1 VGQPTQVPSGI
12 VAFLFSDIE
21 GSTQRWE
28 RDREAMT
35 QALRLHDRVVRS
47 AIEAAGGYVFK
58 TVGDAFCAAFF
69 TAGDAVAGSL
79 AMHRGLAAAD
89 FQAVDGIR
97 VRAAIHVGTADERDG
112 DYFGPTLNRVSRL
125 QATAWGGQ
133 TILSAAA
140 AELARPELPP
150 EATLLDLG
158 THRLKDLAE
167 PESIAQLVV
176 PDLPSEFPA
185 LRSLDA
191 SRNNLPTQLM
201 PLIGREDV
209 VEQIGELVSE
219 HRLVT
224 IVGTGG
230 IGKTRT
236 ALGVAASLVDRF
248 PGGVWYV
255 ELAPVA
261 SGSQVAAQIAMDLGL
276 RETPGRSVLETVQLW
291 LLSRSALLLIDNC
304 EQVVAEAAQAI
315 DAILRRCPGTKIL
328 ATSREP
334 LGMYGEQV
342 MRLPTLRV
350 PPAVG
355 TPASGGATLTA
366 EEALGYESVA
376 LFVERARAAD
386 PNFVLADAHASVVAD
401 ICRRLDGIALAI
413 ELAASRV
420 RMLTLPQLA
429 SKLDERFRLLTGGR
443 REATPRQATLHAMIT
458 WSYEL
463 LEERER
469 VVLERLGVF
478 MANWSLE
485 AAAEVCRDET
495 LDEFETL
502 DAIEALAN
510 KSLVAIEGDSDAKS
524 YRLLESTRAF
534 ALLKLRERG
543 AEREMRARHAAYALR
558 VAATLDVG
566 ALETPSAAWERQAIE
581 ASADLRAA
589 IAWALHAEN
598 DVPLGILL
606 VATLRWY
613 WSGLAARDGQVEV
626 RDALEAAQRTS
637 APRDVIAR
645 LELAA
650 ATIAT
655 VFADYPRQLA
665 AAERALAL
673 LEAPDDRL
681 DRAIATRA
689 YAQALWH
696 LGRGPEAKPVWAQA
710 LAEFRELDSKRFI
723 ALTLDSRGMQRLAD
737 GDILGARADLE
748 EAIALAAD
756 VGFERAQLFFDVNLG
771 EIEFSLGNVG
781 AAIAL
786 AERAVRRTYAMHEPA
801 TLAISWSNL
810 GMYYSV
816 DQRWDDAIRAAGL
829 ALNFARESDLKL
841 YEAYAMQ
848 TMGAACAARGEFAK
862 GARLLGF
869 VDAQIAT
876 LSAERGETEN
886 AQYARFVA
894 LIAAGLGAEELEALR
909 AEGSTMTQ
917 EQAERVAMPESV
929 AAGL

>member
-1 VGQPTQVPSGI
+1 MGQPSEHPSGT
-12 VAFLFSDIE
+12 VAFLFCDIE

-28 RDREAMT
+28 RDRDAMAA
-35 QALRLHDRVVRS
+35 ALRVHDALVRE
-47 AIEAAGGYVFK
+47 AIESAGGYVFK
-58 TVGDAFCAAFF
+58 TVGDSFCAAF
-69 TAGDAVAGSL
+69 AGSGEAVAAAL
-79 AMHRGLAAAD
+79 AIHRALAATD
-89 FQAVDGIR
+89 FSAVDGLR
-97 VRAAIHVGTADERDG
+97 VRLAIHAGTAEERDG
-112 DYFGPTLNRVSRL
+112 DYFGPALNRVARL
-125 QATAWGGQ
+125 QSVAWGGQ

-140 AELARPELPP
+140 AELARPALPP

-167 PESIAQLVV
+167 PEPIAQLVV
-176 PDLPSEFPA
+176 PDLPSEFPP

-209 VEQIGELVSE
+209 VAQIGELVSA

-236 ALGVAASLVDRF
+236 ALSVAASLVDRF
-248 PGGVWYV
+248 SGGVWYV

-261 SGSQVAAQIAMDLGL
+261 SGAQVAAQIATDLGL
-276 RETPGRSVLETVQLW
+276 RETPGRTPLETVQLW
-291 LLSRSALLLIDNC
+291 LLSREALLLIDNC
-304 EQVVAEAAQAI
+304 EQVVAEAAHAI

-350 PPAVG
+350 PPSDGSATG
-355 TPASGGATLTA
+355 DGASGNPGAASLTA
-366 EEALGYESVA
+366 EEALGYEAIA

-386 PNFVLADAHASVVAD
+386 PNFVLTDAHASVVAD

-420 RMLTLPQLA
+420 RLLTPPQLA

-469 VVLERLGVF
+469 IVLERLAVF
-478 MANWSLE
+478 MGNWSLE
-485 AAAEVCRDET
+485 AAADVCQDEA

-558 VAATLDVG
+558 VAEALDAG
-566 ALETPSAAWERQAIE
+566 ALETPSAAWERQAID

-589 IAWALHAEN
+589 IAWALHAGN
-598 DVPLGILL
+598 DVSLGISL

-626 RDALEAAQRTS
+626 RGALEAAER
-637 APRDVIAR
+637 ADVPRAVIAR

-673 LEAPDDRL
+673 LDAPEDRL

-696 LGRGPEAKPVWAQA
+696 LGRGAEAKPVWEQA
-710 LAEFRELDSKRFI
+710 LAEFRELDSKRLI
-723 ALTLDSRGMQRLAD
+723 ALTLDSRGMQRLAE
-737 GDILGARADLE
+737 GDMLGARADLE
-748 EAIALAAD
+748 EAIALAAE

-786 AERAVRRTYAMHEPA
+786 AERAVGRTYAMHEPA

-816 DQRWDDAIRAAGL
+816 EQRWNDAVRAARL
-829 ALNFARESDLKL
+829 SLSFARESDLKL
-841 YEAYAMQ
+841 YEVFAIQ
-848 TMGAACAARGEFAK
+848 TMAQLAA
-862 GARLLGF
+862 LG
-869 VDAQIAT
+869 
-876 LSAERGETEN
+876 AERGVTEN
-886 AQYARFVA
+886 AQYDRMVTV
-894 LIAAGLGAEELEALR
+894 LIAGLAPGELEALR
-909 AEGSTMTQ
+909 AGGATMTQ
-917 EQAERVAMPESV
+917 EQAERLVTPAPM
-929 AAGL
+929 AAAV